1 MKVLNRVFQ
10 ILSIL
15 FGLASLVLFFMPL
28 AEVIVDGK
36 AYEIAGSVLAFGG
49 KKEIAGGLVADMAK
63 SAHLLF
69 CLLVTA
75 FGFVMSVISFK
86 KKELRY
92 ATSAFALTSAIYMLV
107 LQIMAAASDIVKI
120 DGRAILLKGDKEVG
134 RWVNINGWQLGDHYV
149 DKIELKNFFLFI
161 VIALFLFAICS
172 IAYLLI
178 DDAIEVAASKGAKKT
193 ILQKI
198 GLFFRDYKSEIKKI
212 VWPGFKEVLKNTL
225 IVLIMCL
232 IVGVLIWALDFGLLK
247 LLELLL
253 SSKSA

>member
-10 ILSIL
+10 ILAIL
-15 FGLASLVLFFMPL
+15 FGLASLVCFFMPL
-28 AEVIVDGK
+28 AEVFVGGK
-36 AYEIAGSVLAFGG
+36 GYEMAGSVLAFGG
-49 KKEIAGGLVADMAK
+49 KKEIAEGLVADMAK
-63 SAHLLF
+63 STHLLF

-86 KKELRY
+86 KKGLRY
-92 ATSAFALTSAIYMLV
+92 ATPAFALTSAIYMLV

-120 DGRAILLKGDKEVG
+120 DGRATLLKGDKEVG
-134 RWVNINGWQLGDHYV
+134 RWVNMNGWYAGDQYV
-149 DKIELKNFFLFI
+149 AKIDLTNFFLYA

-193 ILQKI
+193 ILKKVA
-198 GLFFRDYKSEIKKI
+198 LFFRDYKSEIKKI
-212 VWPGFKEVLKNTL
+212 VWPGLKDVLKNTL

-247 LLELLL
+247 LLELIL
-253 SSKSA
+253 SSKTA

>member
-1 MKVLNRVFQ
+1 
-10 ILSIL
+10 
-15 FGLASLVLFFMPL
+15 
-28 AEVIVDGK
+28 
-36 AYEIAGSVLAFGG
+36 
-49 KKEIAGGLVADMAK
+49 
-63 SAHLLF
+63 
-69 CLLVTA
+69 
-75 FGFVMSVISFK
+75 
-86 KKELRY
+86 
-92 ATSAFALTSAIYMLV
+92 MLV